1 MYHMEYSVTSGS
13 LCAMNCHPFAHRQ
26 FSNGTRVCLALGTTS
41 LIRTGCKKSEFTI
54 KFNSNARGSVTG
66 LLEPGLKNRISQI
79 NKIIKIHKSTD
90 KFISNTFFYFVL
102 DKLRKCSRSFLSC
115 IILKKH
121 LHKHYV
127 SEIFCE
133 LSVFYEM

>member
-90 KFISNTFFYFVL
+90 KFISNTFFYFFFGQIEKIFSL
-102 DKLRKCSRSFLSC
+102 FLVMYYFEKTSAQTLC
-115 IILKKH
+115 FRNL
-121 LHKHYV
+121 L
-127 SEIFCE
+127 
-133 LSVFYEM
+133 